1 MNEWWGEQPD
11 GLKQAFSLFPDRRWE
26 EADLYLR
33 INIRNY
39 CHLKKDRL
47 LSEDKERSML
57 IGIVCEL
64 ADMELCRATGKAL
77 EDMCDADGAFLEE
90 YQEQFN
96 RIYDEREMRIT
107 DYMNGQSKK
116 DVAMKA
122 KVFKYKSD
130 GNTVVAPYME
140 LEPYAENVYLS
151 LSRKNEYGNEDDDC
165 FHVVCRIENVYFS
178 SGQYSRRF
186 LIRVRKKE
194 LLSNCSPSAC
204 SRPSGSIPHLWCK
217 PVRHIKGNRSRN
229 AGNRRR
235 KRRKSA
241 ERGKSNISCCSM
253 NRNRNSWTGNGSREE
268 CSLKS
273 PEGTVLTSISEPKG
287 HSTGM

>member
-1 MNEWWGEQPD
+1 
-11 GLKQAFSLFPDRRWE
+11 
-26 EADLYLR
+26 
-33 INIRNY
+33 
-39 CHLKKDRL
+39 
-47 LSEDKERSML
+47 
-57 IGIVCEL
+57 
-64 ADMELCRATGKAL
+64 
-77 EDMCDADGAFLEE
+77 
-90 YQEQFN
+90 
-96 RIYDEREMRIT
+96 
-107 DYMNGQSKK
+107 
-116 DVAMKA
+116 MKA

-186 LIRVRKKE
+186 LKGEGRREEAAAYCRNWIADTLQGAERGAFVRLISIRVFNALGLDTAP
-194 LLSNCSPSAC
+194 LLQAREAYKG
-204 SRPSGSIPHLWCK
+204 SRNI
-217 PVRHIKGNRSRN
+217 N

-273 PEGTVLTSISEPKG
+273 PEGMVLTSISEPKG